1 MYSLTNISSSETIE
15 DCRPAAQY
23 DSVMEL
29 NARIF
34 KARKDAGLTQD
45 ELADAVGKTRGAVA
59 QWESG
64 DVRPRHTTMIA
75 IAKATNKPLK
85 WLESGIGEESIG
97 LRVVGEVAAGLW
109 KEESLEFV
117 PFGVPVAP
125 HPDYPASAQR
135 LYKVS
140 GNSVNRVVADGEFI
154 HCVNILE
161 AGLVPS
167 NGDLVVVVR
176 EQHGRYEYTAKRF
189 LYIDGK
195 GVLRPESYDD
205 RWQDDIVIGGD
216 SDTEIRI
223 SDIIIAKWSPLR
235 FSR

>member
-1 MYSLTNISSSETIE
+1 
-15 DCRPAAQY
+15 
-23 DSVMEL
+23 MEL

-34 KARKDAGLTQD
+34 KARKDAGLTQE

-64 DVRPRHTTMIA
+64 EVRPRHTTLLA
-75 IAKATNKPLK
+75 IAKATAKPFK
-85 WLESGIGEESIG
+85 WLESGIGDDSIG
-97 LRVVGEVAAGLW
+97 LKVIGEVAAGLW

-125 HPDYPASAQR
+125 HPDYPANAQR

-154 HCVNILE
+154 HCVNVLE
-161 AGLVPS
+161 AGLIPG
-167 NGDLVVVVR
+167 NGDLVVVIR
-176 EQHGRYEYTAKRF
+176 EQHGRYEYTAKRLLF
-189 LYIDGK
+189 IDGNSI
-195 GVLRPESYDD
+195 LRPESYDD
-205 RWQDDIVIGGD
+205 RWQEDIEISGD
-216 SDTEIRI
+216 GDTTIRI

-235 FSR
+235 FNR